1 MKFFYNL
8 ERKFRKYAISNLMY
22 YIIGMYGVGLLME
35 LFAPGFYVNYLSLNA
50 PKILSGQVWRI
61 VTFLIYPPGGTNIF
75 FNLISM
81 YLYYM
86 LGQNLERIWGA
97 FRFNVYFFMGVIGH
111 VAAAL
116 VVYIFM
122 GDTVFLTT
130 EYLNYSLF
138 FAFAATFPDLEFLL
152 FFVIP
157 MKAKWLAIFNGIYFL
172 YGVITGNMA
181 TRVTIFMSL
190 FNFILFFVLTRNLNR
205 FNPKEIKRKHNFQKQ
220 MKIMPQGGTHH
231 KCAVCGRTEKDS
243 PNLEFRY
250 CSKCEGNYEYCSEH
264 LYTHKHVEPDHPTTG
279 NTTH

>member
-1 MKFFYNL
+1 
-8 ERKFRKYAISNLMY
+8 
-22 YIIGMYGVGLLME
+22 
-35 LFAPGFYVNYLSLNA
+35 
-50 PKILSGQVWRI
+50 
-61 VTFLIYPPGGTNIF
+61 
-75 FNLISM
+75 
-81 YLYYM
+81 
-86 LGQNLERIWGA
+86 
-97 FRFNVYFFMGVIGH
+97 MGVIGH

-172 YGVITGNMA
+172 YGFITGNMA

>member
-75 FNLISM
+75 FILISL

-157 MKAKWLAIFNGIYFL
+157 MKAKWLAIFNGIYFH
-172 YGVITGNMA
+172 YGFITGNMA

-250 CSKCEGNYEYCSEH
+250 CSKCEGNYEYCSED
-264 LYTHKHVEPDHPTTG
+264 LYTHKHVEPDLPTTG